1 MRLNNPLNNPAC
13 PRADAGARRGRPTY
27 TGAVATQMPTGP
39 PPGDPPLLEELL
51 GEPWRA
57 QVAQLRRYVRK
68 TRDIGVA
75 ELLSLAYEALVSGD
89 TAAACR
95 HLSTARELAAPTA
108 AEAPCSPAAGPAPAG
123 PPLPAR
129 PLSAVSPASAV
140 RPTATIIRKPLTGQ
154 ARVTAT
160 GPTLIATDGSCSGDG
175 RHCSWAFLASSGH
188 WGCQAGDYRHD
199 NVNGGSGALIAELR
213 AAYLALRFVPGPVT
227 LLVDSTIALRY
238 LRLWQRGDTGRMP
251 PQYDLHPRR
260 QGTAPALVTL
270 AGLVRAR
277 GGELTTAHVKGHAGH
292 TLNEGADLLATIAR
306 RWVAHSEALPQKAMR
321 AQAADIAATF
331 LVQWHRE
338 NPQPPHVPGAPRG
351 PLR

>member
-1 MRLNNPLNNPAC
+1 MPA
-13 PRADAGARRGRPTY
+13 
-27 TGAVATQMPTGP
+27 GP
-39 PPGDPPLLEELL
+39 APGDPPLLEELL

-75 ELLSLAYEALVSGD
+75 ELLSLAYDALVSGD

-95 HLSTARELAAPTA
+95 HLSTARELAAPA
-108 AEAPCSPAAGPAPAG
+108 AAGAPCSPAAGPAPVPAG
-123 PPLPAR
+123 PLR
-129 PLSAVSPASAV
+129 PASAV
-140 RPTATIIRKPLTGQ
+140 RLTATIIRKPLTGQ
-154 ARVTAT
+154 ARVTAA
-160 GPTLIATDGSCSGDG
+160 GAPLIATDGSCSGNG
-175 RHCSWAFLASSGH
+175 RHCAWAFLASSGH

-238 LRLWQRGDTGRMP
+238 LRLWQRGHTDRMP

-306 RWVAHSEALPQKAMR
+306 RWVARSEALPQKAMR

-331 LVQWHRE
+331 LAQWHRE
-338 NPQPPHVPGAPRG
+338 NPQRPQAPDAPRG